1 MAISYDDITAGSNQ
15 TVYNFNFDYI
25 EASDVKVKLNGNDTT
40 AYTLSGAKQV
50 TLNAAPTQG
59 TIVRVYRETNSI
71 TPEKNFVS
79 GSTLKAEELN
89 ANFKQ
94 ALYVT
99 QETTREVAESNA
111 GNVITQVTNAV
122 NTANAASTAATNA
135 ENTANGIAATANSA
149 LTTANT
155 ASTNASTALTNVSNK
170 ADIGANISTF
180 ANDSNY
186 ISKGTNNTLPADV
199 IINSNQNITTSG
211 SLTAGTT
218 TTGST
223 TSQDLTITDN
233 LTLSSGN
240 ADNKGLIFPTDI
252 GGGTGDKAFIRYY
265 VDGTG
270 EDTRLH
276 IGSENDS
283 ADDIYL
289 QAGLVHTSG
298 NFTVNGTCTANSFS
312 GDGSN
317 LTGLITG
324 VRQVK
329 EGSSTGT
336 SSRTSSSYA
345 TKASVSLTN
354 TASTS
359 RVLVISTYRI
369 WGSTPYSAGTTS
381 ARTTRGNDS
390 TFSGNTYDE
399 HSSQSSST
407 SSNAYHTSFLWDV
420 STSSGTR
427 EYKIRYNRSGS
438 GTGYISS
445 ARIMAIEFRPT

>member
-25 EASDVKVKLNGNDTT
+25 EASDVKVKLNGTDTT

-99 QETTREVAESNA
+99 QETTRDVAESNA

-155 ASTNASTALTNVSNK
+155 ASTNANTALTNVSNK

-199 IINSNQNITTSG
+199 IINSTQNITTTG

-336 SSRTSSSYA
+336 SSRTSSTYA

-359 RVLVISTYRI
+359 RVVVISTYRI
-369 WGSTPYSAGTTS
+369 SGSTPYSAGTTR

-390 TFSGNTYDE
+390 TFSGNTYAE
-399 HSSQSSST
+399 NANSGPSS
-407 SSNAYHTSFLWDV
+407 YHTSFLWDV

-438 GTGYISS
+438 GTGYISD

>member
-50 TLNAAPTQG
+50 TLDAAPTQG
-59 TIVRVYRETNSI
+59 TVVRVYRETNSL

-135 ENTANGIAATANSA
+135 ENTANGIAATANTA

-155 ASTNASTALTNVSNK
+155 ASTNASTALTNVASK
-170 ADIGANISTF
+170 ADIGANVSIF

-186 ISKGTNNTLPADV
+186 ISKGTNNTLPAD
-199 IINSNQNITTSG
+199 IIIDSTQNITTTG

-218 TTGST
+218 TTGTTTTGST
-223 TSQDLTITDN
+223 SAQN
-233 LTLSSGN
+233 LTVSGN
-240 ADNKGLIFPTDI
+240 ATFNNGISTGTNKDVYTNNG
-252 GGGTGDKAFIRYY
+252 AFIASDAGGAFADRSSNNI
-265 VDGTG
+265 D
-270 EDTRLH
+270 H
-276 IGSENDS
+276 IWHDESDNAWNFVSDDPYKAAGNSKIKAGSF
-283 ADDIYL
+283 Y
-289 QAGLVHTSG
+289 
-298 NFTVNGTCTANSFS
+298 

-336 SSRTSSSYA
+336 SSRTSSTYA

-359 RVLVISTYRI
+359 RVLVISTYKI

-390 TFSGNTYDE
+390 TFSGDTYDTYSNSGGS
-399 HSSQSSST
+399 SSQYSPS
-407 SSNAYHTSFLWDV
+407 HTSFLWDV

-427 EYKIRYNRSGS
+427 EYKIRYNRSGN
-438 GTGYISS
+438 GTGYISN